1 MLPWSV
7 QPLLLTRSASCLLAG
22 SRASTVS
29 SSSLSPQSRARTRGF
44 TLIEVLV
51 VMVLI
56 AIIVSVVSVR
66 FQRDDRQILR
76 EEALRLAALLTHAR
90 DEAIT
95 TGVPLGWRGDSNTY
109 RFYRRGPN
117 RDWIALDRDDVLHA
131 REIATPM
138 RLVDVQVSQGKQ
150 KSAAEAVKAEAAPA
164 IVFSPAATNRPFR
177 IVIELNGVRLQIRSD
192 ALSDI
197 RIEDASN
204 G

>member
-1 MLPWSV
+1 MPPWNPRPLP
-7 QPLLLTRSASCLLAG
+7 THFASAVLVRRPCWPAG
-22 SRASTVS
+22 RAS
-29 SSSLSPQSRARTRGF
+29 GF

-95 TGVPLGWRGDSNTY
+95 TGVPLGWRSEGNSY

-117 RDWIALDRDDVLHA
+117 RDWIAMDRDDVLHA
-131 REIATPM
+131 REVTSPM
-138 RLVDVQVSQGKQ
+138 RLLDVQVAQTKQ
-150 KSAAEAVKAEAAPA
+150 KSATEAIKAESAPA

-177 IVIELNGVRLQIRSD
+177 IVLELNGVRLQIRSD
-192 ALSDI
+192 ALSEI
-197 RIEDASN
+197 RVEDASN

>member
-1 MLPWSV
+1 MHDPIRMFPRSISCFSSATRMLTLGRGQAP
-7 QPLLLTRSASCLLAG
+7 
-22 SRASTVS
+22 
-29 SSSLSPQSRARTRGF
+29 ARTCRAHAGGF

-95 TGVPLGWRGDSNTY
+95 TGVPLGWRGEANGY
-109 RFYRRGPN
+109 RFFRRGPN

-138 RLVDVQVSQGKQ
+138 RLTDVQVAQTKQ
-150 KSAAEAVKAEAAPA
+150 KSAAEAAKSESAPA
-164 IVFSPAATNRPFR
+164 IIFTPAAANRPFR
-177 IVIELNGVRLQIRSD
+177 IVLELNGVRLQIRSD
-192 ALSDI
+192 ALSEI
-197 RIEDASN
+197 RVEDASN

>member
-1 MLPWSV
+1 
-7 QPLLLTRSASCLLAG
+7 
-22 SRASTVS
+22 
-29 SSSLSPQSRARTRGF
+29 
-44 TLIEVLV
+44 
-51 VMVLI
+51 MVLI

-95 TGVPLGWRGDSNTY
+95 TGVPLGWRGESNTY
-109 RFYRRGPN
+109 RFYRRGPS

-138 RLVDVQVSQGKQ
+138 RLVDVQVAQGKN
-150 KSAAEAVKAEAAPA
+150 KSAAEAIKADTTPS

-197 RIEDASN
+197 RVEDASS